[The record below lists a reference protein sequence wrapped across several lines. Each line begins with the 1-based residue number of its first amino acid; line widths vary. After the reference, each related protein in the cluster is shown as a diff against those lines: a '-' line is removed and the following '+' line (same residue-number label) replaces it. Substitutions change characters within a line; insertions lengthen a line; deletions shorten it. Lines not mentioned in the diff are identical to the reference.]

1 MIFQSLQD
9 LVLCYIMVLYK
20 SSHFSE
26 LAGMPWGLPRR
37 ALEAWWTWP
46 CSSTACDGSLSGPG
60 WWSGWH
66 VVRDLN
72 QDRKRRME
80 WKPKWI
86 SFTLTKAKILLVE
99 SPSRWDIWKC
109 HVPIE
114 LPYTL
119 VHAATLSRFNAG
131 WGCSI
136 SATGSMSRAV
146 WFSLA
151 AGFLTQKRDV
161 LCAYCIQLE
170 ISWR

>member
-1 MIFQSLQD
+1 
-9 LVLCYIMVLYK
+9 MVLYK

-26 LAGMPWGLPRR
+26 LVGMTWGLPRR

-46 CSSTACDGSLSGPG
+46 CSSTACHGSLSGPG
-60 WWSGWH
+60 WWFGSH

-72 QDRKRRME
+72 QDRKSE
-80 WKPKWI
+80 WKPTKMNI
-86 SFTLTKAKILLVE
+86 GYTLTKAKILLVE
-99 SPSRWDIWKC
+99 SPSRWDICKC
-109 HVPIE
+109 HVPI
-114 LPYTL
+114 
-119 VHAATLSRFNAG
+119 AATLSRFNAG